1 MWQTII
7 INPLTYLL
15 HTFFNFS
22 HDIGVAIILLTIVI
36 KFVLLPLNIQAAKTS
51 KNLRKIQD
59 EINKLKEKHKKDT
72 RALGAALSALYKEH
86 DIRPLSGI
94 LNLFIQIP
102 ILIGL
107 YHIILSELSIIT
119 DKVTFFNIDIT
130 QKSLIFAVLTFIS
143 MFVLMSLSVKD
154 MTIADTSSQFQKD
167 FTRMLKIQMQF
178 FLPVLIFL
186 TSLFLPA
193 GITIYFVVSNIF
205 GIFQTLFIKKTLKI

>member
-7 INPLTYLL
+7 INPLTTIMHFLL
-15 HTFFNFS
+15 NFS
-22 HDIGVAIILLTIVI
+22 HDIGIAIVLFTILI

-59 EINKLKEKHKKDT
+59 DINKLKEKHKKDT
-72 RALGAALSALYKEH
+72 RALGADLSKLYKDN

-102 ILIGL
+102 ILFGL
-107 YHIILSELSIIT
+107 YHIILKELAVIT
-119 DKVTFFNIDIT
+119 DKTTLFNIDIT
-130 QKSLIFAVLTFIS
+130 QKSIFFAVLTFLS
-143 MFVLMSLSVKD
+143 MFILMRLSVKD
-154 MTIADTSSQFQKD
+154 MQIGEKASQFQKD
-167 FTRMLKIQMQF
+167 FSKMMQLQMQY
-178 FLPVLIFL
+178 FLPLLVFL

-205 GIFQTLFIKKTLKI
+205 GIFQTLFIKRVLKI